1 MANSNKVLLKDEV
14 VKKIFTSG
22 TEISQEYLLNIISA
36 IIEIP
41 IEKLKADFEIVT
53 PHLGVNTN
61 IINSEADLVY
71 KNQDMYFSFEFNY
84 NSYSELSKKNFSYL
98 CQLYLRDIYHK
109 EDYKNIK
116 HIWQFCF
123 DNFDYFKENRFVY
136 FSEMME
142 KESHKIRD
150 FGIHIVDINLDY
162 LEKMDYNEV
171 KKGSMLE
178 KLLYIFVCNDKK
190 KLDQVYD
197 GDELMEEIRKEIQ
210 ELTGDFDSLL
220 YYDKKAL
227 EKRMGEW
234 LGKKAMV
241 KKMLDKKYPIKEIND
256 IANLSEKEFSEML
269 EEIEKERED

>member
-1 MANSNKVLLKDEV
+1 MSNYDKVLLKDEV

-53 PHLGVNTN
+53 PHIGVNTN

-84 NSYSELSKKNFSYL
+84 NNYNELSKKNFSYL

-171 KKGSMLE
+171 KKGNMLE

-197 GDELMEEIRKEIQ
+197 GM
-210 ELTGDFDSLL
+210 S
-220 YYDKKAL
+220 
-227 EKRMGEW
+227 
-234 LGKKAMV
+234 
-241 KKMLDKKYPIKEIND
+241 
-256 IANLSEKEFSEML
+256 
-269 EEIEKERED
+269 

>member
-1 MANSNKVLLKDEV
+1 MAKTEKVLLKDEV

-53 PHLGVNTN
+53 PHIGVNTN
-61 IINSEADLVY
+61 IIDSEVDLVY

-84 NSYSELSKKNFSYL
+84 NNYSELSKKNFSYL

-162 LEKMDYNEV
+162 LEKMDYNEI
-171 KKGSMLE
+171 KKGNMLE
-178 KLLYIFVCNDKK
+178 KLLYIFVCNDKE

-197 GDELMEEIRKEIQ
+197 GDKLMGEIRKEIE

-227 EKRMGEW
+227 EERMYQYLANKYQIKEF
-234 LGKKAMV
+234 LNDNIP
-241 KKMLDKKYPIKEIND
+241 LDKIMKYTKLTEKEVNEIIKEI
-256 IANLSEKEFSEML
+256 KEEG
-269 EEIEKERED
+269 

>member
-1 MANSNKVLLKDEV
+1 MDKTEKVLLKDEV

-53 PHLGVNTN
+53 PHIGVNTN
-61 IINSEADLVY
+61 IIDSEADLVY

-171 KKGSMLE
+171 KKGNMLE

-197 GDELMEEIRKEIQ
+197 GDKLMGEIRKEIQ

-234 LGKKAMV
+234 LTKKAMI
-241 KKMLDKKYPIKEIND
+241 KNMLDLGISKDLLFKASE
-256 IANLSEKEFSEML
+256 LSEKEFTEML